1 MNDYNDYVS
10 AVNKIFDYLNKM
22 RTGWNSQD
30 NISHIENIEEY
41 KRVVV
46 ANVETF
52 KNPAPMP
59 TPVENNEPAE
69 EQKQEEAA
77 SLEEDTLAENP
88 AEM

>member
-59 TPVENNEPAE
+59 TTVENNEPIE

-77 SLEEDTLAENP
+77 SLEEGTLAENP

>member
-41 KRVVV
+41 KRNAVMR
-46 ANVETF
+46 NELKELFIKLEFLKLIERFGLDEET
-52 KNPAPMP
+52 
-59 TPVENNEPAE
+59 E
-69 EQKQEEAA
+69 E
-77 SLEEDTLAENP
+77 
-88 AEM
+88 